1 MSKTAYPYAAELG
14 AFLYSSGLIS
24 AAPTAQQSQLFF
36 DEAINAAVAE
46 WERETGWVP
55 FLSGASQTRTYDPP
69 GPSPGNVQGPVG
81 VFYGV
86 NSIGGSRKLFLN
98 AGVRSVT
105 TVKVGVTL
113 TSAGTA
119 LTQNQDFWLRPQN
132 ATNYDRPFT
141 YIEFGYPQYGSPQS
155 ITVTAP
161 FGFGSTV
168 PDDAWLAI
176 MKKSVMHLVPSLE
189 IVISGGLTQI
199 KLGNDTF
206 TFNPVLFNRQTD
218 LWGKQNAV
226 VQGRYARK
234 VFA

>member
-86 NSIGGSRKLFLN
+86 NSVGGSRKLFLN

-176 MKKSVMHLVPSLE
+176 MKKSAKHLVPMLQTAQF
-189 IVISGGLTQI
+189 GGLLKWADADASEQYREKPFQSLI
-199 KLGNDTF
+199 NSWDA
-206 TFNPVLFNRQTD
+206 
-218 LWGKQNAV
+218 QNAPV
-226 VQGRYARK
+226 IGRYQRK